1 MAGNYSFPTADYV
14 LIGKVTKAHGI
25 KGELKMVA
33 FSGELQSI
41 TQHNK
46 LLLVS
51 RQGKMSPLFDVVRA
65 RTGNKEAIVQLKG
78 VTDRNSAEELC
89 GLGILVSKDALPKL
103 QGDEFY
109 LHELEGLQVKTE
121 DGAILGKIDS
131 FFYNGVQDILVI
143 NKGKDEILIP
153 LIPGMITEQD
163 ENSLTIAPP
172 PGLLTLNSGESKQG
186 LTPHDI

>member
-1 MAGNYSFPTADYV
+1 MAGNYSFPTDEYV
-14 LIGKVTKAHGI
+14 LLGKVTKAHGI
-25 KGELKMVA
+25 KGELKMVS

-41 TQHNK
+41 TRHNK

-51 RQGKMSPLFDVVRA
+51 TKGQISPSYDVVRSRA
-65 RTGNKEAIVQLKG
+65 GNKEAIVQLKG

-89 GLGILVSKDALPKL
+89 GLGVLVSKDDLPKL

-121 DGAILGKIDS
+121 AGEMLGKVDA
-131 FFYNGVQDILVI
+131 FFHNGMQDILVI
-143 NKGKDEILIP
+143 RQGNEEILIP
-153 LIPGMITEQD
+153 LIPGMITERD

-172 PGLLTLNSGESKQG
+172 PGLLTLNSGERKQG
-186 LTPHDI
+186 HTAHDI

>member
-1 MAGNYSFPTADYV
+1 MAGNYSFPTDEYV

-25 KGELKMVA
+25 KGELKMVS

-41 TQHNK
+41 TRHNK

-51 RQGKMSPLFDVVRA
+51 TKGQISPSYDVARSRA
-65 RTGNKEAIVQLKG
+65 GNKEAIVQLKG

-89 GLGILVSKDALPKL
+89 GLGVLVSKDALPKL

-121 DGAILGKIDS
+121 AGEMLGKVDA
-131 FFYNGVQDILVI
+131 FFHNGMQDILVI
-143 NKGKDEILIP
+143 RQGNEEILIP
-153 LIPGMITEQD
+153 LIPGMITERD
-163 ENSLTIAPP
+163 ENSLTIAPA
-172 PGLLTLNSGESKQG
+172 PGLLTLNSGERKQG
-186 LTPHDI
+186 HTAHDI